1 VAARGEQRVD
11 AEPPSRSD
19 ERDGEARGGERG
31 TLDESADSA
40 PKGRFRRNPRHVRAV
55 PTNAQLKIERAIDL
69 FNSSEHA
76 RTVAG
81 IARTL
86 GAPHAS
92 ASPSPSSPAE
102 VLITVAWELSWYR
115 FVADLSDSRQPVRMQ
130 DRGQELAELPEEA
143 REWNIETQV
152 DGTLALTSGARS
164 DGENVEHA
172 L

>member
-1 VAARGEQRVD
+1 MSAP
-11 AEPPSRSD
+11 EPVPRTE
-19 ERDGEARGGERG
+19 ERDGDRHREGGSFEPG
-31 TLDESADSA
+31 DDSA
-40 PKGRFRRNPRHVRAV
+40 RKGRLRRDPRHVRAV
-55 PTNAQLKIERAIDL
+55 PTNAQLKMERAIDL

-86 GAPHAS
+86 GLPQVSAS
-92 ASPSPSSPAE
+92 ASLTSAAE

-115 FVADLSDSRQPVRMQ
+115 FVIDLSESRHPVRMQ
-130 DRGQELAELPEEA
+130 DRGQELDELPPEA
-143 REWNIETQV
+143 REWNAEAQA
-152 DGTLALTSGARS
+152 DGSLALSSGEPSES